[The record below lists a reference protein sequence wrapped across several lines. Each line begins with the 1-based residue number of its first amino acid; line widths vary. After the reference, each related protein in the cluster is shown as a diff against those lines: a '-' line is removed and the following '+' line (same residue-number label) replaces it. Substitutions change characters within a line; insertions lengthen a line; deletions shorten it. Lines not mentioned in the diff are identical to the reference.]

1 MVSDDGGRMAF
12 TWFPKLTAT
21 VERVPEDRRLE
32 LVMAIIGYGTY
43 GEEPELSWP
52 LDAIFASVREDIE
65 NSWRARRAGAEGA
78 RRRAEGA
85 RTSGDGSG
93 EGISDEREAPSKGAA
108 RGVEAPSE
116 GAARGDGAPDDAPE
130 GGLEGSE
137 GPSKGGPSNT
147 IPFHT
152 KDTNPIHAKG
162 GEGAK
167 RGRFTPPTR
176 DEAREFAEELGMPA
190 SEGDAF
196 VDHFSSNG
204 WKVSGKAPMRDWR
217 ASMRNWR
224 RNWAAGS
231 FAPRGEP
238 PRAPAPRPVNAVDP
252 IAEADRLDREYRE
265 RFGGEA

>member
-1 MVSDDGGRMAF
+1 MVSDCDGRLLF

-21 VERVPEDRRLE
+21 VERVPEDRRME
-32 LVMAIIGYGTY
+32 LIMAIIGYGTY
-43 GEEPELSWP
+43 GKEPELSWP

-65 NSWRARRAGAEGA
+65 NSWRARKAGAEGA
-78 RRRAEGA
+78 KRRAERA
-85 RTSGDGSG
+85 RTAGG
-93 EGISDEREAPSKGAA
+93 GAA
-108 RGVEAPSE
+108 AGGSDAREAPSE
-116 GAARGDGAPDDAPE
+116 GAARGDGTPADAPE

-152 KDTNPIHAKG
+152 KDTNPIHAKE

-196 VDHFSSNG
+196 VDHFASNG
-204 WKVSGKAPMRDWR
+204 WRVSGKAPMRDWR

-224 RNWAAGS
+224 RNWERGS

-238 PRAPAPRPVNAVDP
+238 PKSPPRRAMNAIDP

-265 RFGGEA
+265 RFGGGE